1 MTAFLIIAPCTPPPT
16 VLGPFRVPSP
26 HQPPSNSYIQG
37 LCGYNCPLSKKKK
50 KKKAFVLGAGSVLVL
65 ITLWNLVLSLNY
77 KNVAFP
83 KARR

>member
-1 MTAFLIIAPCTPPPT
+1 MTAFLIIAPCTPP
-16 VLGPFRVPSP
+16 LCWDLLESP
-26 HQPPSNSYIQG
+26 HHISHLQTHTFKDYVAIIVPFP
-37 LCGYNCPLSKKKK
+37 K

-65 ITLWNLVLSLNY
+65 INLWNLVLSLNY